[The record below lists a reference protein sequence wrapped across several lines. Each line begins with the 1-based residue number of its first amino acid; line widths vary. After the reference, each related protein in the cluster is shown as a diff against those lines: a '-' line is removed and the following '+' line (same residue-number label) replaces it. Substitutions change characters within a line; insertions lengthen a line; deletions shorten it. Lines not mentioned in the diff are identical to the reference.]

1 MAEFVVEFGQD
12 GPPPAD
18 GRLDAAAFH
27 RNHQP
32 IWSVLAPFLEGKA
45 GDVLEAGSGTG
56 QHAVEF
62 AGRSPGITWWPSDY
76 NQKHLESIAAW
87 RLHSKLPNIRP
98 PQRIDLLDP
107 DLAPAAG
114 RKPDGRRAAGDSLRQ
129 CHPYRALAD
138 RGESAGR
145 CRAPAA
151 ARRPAVP
158 LRALHARRAAYRRPA
173 MRSSTRR
180 SGPAIPSGACAISPI
195 SAPSPIAWACGS
207 RRSTRCRRII

>member
-32 IWSVLAPFLEGKA
+32 IWSVLAPFLLGKT

-56 QHAVEF
+56 QHVVEF

-87 RLHSKLPNIRP
+87 RRHSKLPNIRP
-98 PQRIDLLDP
+98 PLRIDLLDP
-107 DLAPAAG
+107 AGACRRTKAGLPAGCWRFSAPMSSISRPG
-114 RKPDGRRAAGDSLRQ
+114 RSPRTCWPVRRASCAPTAGCSSTGPS
-129 CHPYRALAD
+129 CAT
-138 RGESAGR
+138 GSI
-145 CRAPAA
+145 
-151 ARRPAVP
+151 
-158 LRALHARRAAYRRPA
+158 RRPA
-173 MRSSTRR
+173 MRSSTHR

>member
-12 GPPPAD
+12 EPPPAD

-32 IWSVLAPFLEGKA
+32 IWSVLAPFLA
-45 GDVLEAGSGTG
+45 GQDGRCAGGRQRHRPACGGIRRAQPGHHLVAQRLQREASRE
-56 QHAVEF
+56 HRRLAAPFE
-62 AGRSPGITWWPSDY
+62 APEHPPAPAHRSPRS
-76 NQKHLESIAAW
+76 
-87 RLHSKLPNIRP
+87 R
-98 PQRIDLLDP
+98 
-107 DLAPAAG
+107 LAPAAR
-114 RKPDGRRAAGDSLRQ
+114 RKPDGRRAAGDPLRQ

-138 RGESAGR
+138 RRESAGR
-145 CRAPAA
+145 CGAPAA

-173 MRSSTRR
+173 MPSSTRR
-180 SGPAIPSGACAISPI
+180 SGPAIPTGACAISPI

-207 RRSTRCRRII
+207 RRSPRCRRII